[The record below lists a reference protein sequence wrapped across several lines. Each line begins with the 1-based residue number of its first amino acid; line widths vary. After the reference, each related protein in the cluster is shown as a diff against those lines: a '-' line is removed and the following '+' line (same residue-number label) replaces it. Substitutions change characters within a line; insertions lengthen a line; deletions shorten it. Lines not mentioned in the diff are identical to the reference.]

1 MKLKFLYSALMLHLA
16 IGSFAQ
22 NGIISGKV
30 TDAKTNET
38 IPGVKVMIE
47 GQAKGAFSDLDGK
60 YVLNALTAGTYVL
73 SFKYDTYVTKV
84 ISDVVVKDGE
94 TTTLD
99 ILLEATVL
107 DLGPVEVTYTVN
119 KESNSNVIQMQKNS
133 IGVIDVM
140 SGEQMRK
147 TGDSKASDVL
157 KRVSGASVQDN
168 KFVVIRGLSDRYNFA
183 LINGASLPS
192 SESDRKA
199 FSFDLFPS
207 NMLDNLV
214 IMKSGTP
221 ELPGE
226 FAGGVIDINTVD
238 PKEKNFQNIQLSG
251 SYNTLTTFKD
261 FASYDGGNL
270 DFLGFGSS
278 SRSLPSALPSTADF
292 TLLSKE
298 EKAVLAEQMNF
309 SWAAKY
315 RTAMPNGSLQYSLG
329 RKFDLKNSHQ
339 LSFVFAYNYQNN
351 FNTSTLIRREFEEQA
366 TETILKM
373 ELNDSVFTRS
383 VINSGMLNI
392 QYKFNKKNKLT
403 LKTMGSVNTD
413 DKVNIRRGVRE
424 LDNDPHQWER
434 STNIWYTENKLITTQ
449 LIGNHELTKGKLN
462 WNLGFSDVSR
472 DVPNLRRVVYRKY
485 SLEED
490 DTTQQYAAVVQS
502 NGSIPTAAGNMF
514 WSESNEKIASAKYDY
529 SIPFVKDS
537 NKVEIKFGGMHQ
549 YRTREFAARNFGFSQ
564 YKPNG
569 SSFNSQLLLL
579 PEDELFATENLG
591 LLDDG
596 QGGFKLDEVSRVD
609 DSYQASSFLNAGF
622 VMADATVFKKLRII
636 GGARLESYAQHFFYI
651 EDGSNEEQNID
662 TTNIDILPSVN
673 LVYSLSKRINLRAS
687 YYRTV
692 SRPEFR
698 ELAPF
703 AFYNFVQDNILS
715 GNPELRRATIN
726 NYDLR
731 FEYFPGEGQI
741 LSVSGF
747 YKEFFDPIELIN
759 RTGTSGAPELYYTN
773 VPKARNIGGELEYRL
788 KLGFISK
795 GDAEHVL
802 WDNLTFYTNLS
813 LIRSKVDLSEIAGS
827 GGERPLQGQSPYIV
841 NGGLFYEHP
850 KNDWSISASYNVV
863 GQRIFIVGNVQ
874 EPSVWEN
881 GRHMVD
887 LQFSKTFNETW
898 ELKLNVRDLLAQKL
912 VFFQDLN
919 GNRKFDNEKN
929 PDPTVTDNPDTD
941 NFFNN
946 GPDNVWQEVQFGQ
959 TVALSLKYNFGVD
972 RSKNTPKK

>member
-1 MKLKFLYSALMLHLA
+1 MKFKILLTALLLNTLNL
-16 IGSFAQ
+16 SYAQ
-22 NGIISGKV
+22 GIISGLIK
-30 TDAKTNET
+30 DAKTNET

-47 GQAKGAFSDLDGK
+47 GMPKGAFSDLDGK
-60 YVLNALTAGTYVL
+60 YALSGVDAGTYTL
-73 SFKYDTYVTKV
+73 SFKYDTYITKV
-84 ISDVVVKDGE
+84 ISDVVVKNGE

-99 ILLEATVL
+99 VLLEATVL

-119 KESNSNVIQMQKNS
+119 KESNSNVIQMQKNNA
-133 IGVIDVM
+133 GVIDVM

-147 TGDSKASDVL
+147 TGDGKASDVL

-226 FAGGVIDINTVD
+226 FAGGVIDINTVE
-238 PKEKNFQNIQLSG
+238 PKDKNFQSIQLSG

-261 FASYDGGNL
+261 FAAYDGGSL
-270 DFLGFGSS
+270 DFLGLGSS
-278 SRSLPSALPSTADF
+278 SRSLPSSIPATADF
-292 TLLSKE
+292 ALLTKDD
-298 EKAVLAEQMNF
+298 KALLAEQMNF
-309 SWAAKY
+309 SWASKY
-315 RTAMPNGSLQYSLG
+315 KMAMPNGSLQYSLG
-329 RKFDLKNSHQ
+329 RKFDFKDAGQ
-339 LSFVFAYNYQNN
+339 LAFVFAYNYQNN
-351 FNTSTLIRREFEEQA
+351 YNTNTLIRREFEEQA
-366 TETILKM
+366 TTVVTKM

-383 VINSGMLNI
+383 VINSGMFNI
-392 QYKFNKKNKLT
+392 QYKFDTKNKIT
-403 LKTMGSVNTD
+403 LKTLASVNSD

-434 STNIWYTENKLITTQ
+434 STNIWYTENKLLTTQ
-449 LIGNHELTKGKLN
+449 LIGNHELTKGRLN

-485 SLEED
+485 TLEED

-514 WSESNEKIASAKYDY
+514 WSESNEKIVSARYDY
-529 SIPFVKDS
+529 SIPFEKDS
-537 NKVEIKFGGMHQ
+537 NKVELKFGGMHQ
-549 YRTREFAARNFGFSQ
+549 YRTKDFSARNFGFSQ
-564 YKPNG
+564 YKPTG
-569 SSFNSQLLLL
+569 STFNSQLLLL
-579 PEDELFATENLG
+579 PEDQIFAPENLG
-591 LLDDG
+591 LLADG

-609 DSYQASSFLNAGF
+609 DSYEASSFLNAGF
-622 VMADATVFKKLRII
+622 AMADATVFKKLRII
-636 GGARLESYAQHFFYI
+636 GGVRLESYYQYFFYV

-662 TTNIDILPSVN
+662 TTNIDFLPSLN
-673 LVYSLSKRINLRAS
+673 LVYSLTKRINLRAS

-715 GNPELRRATIN
+715 GNPELKRATIN

-747 YKEFFDPIELIN
+747 YKEFNDPIELIN
-759 RTGTSGAPELYYTN
+759 RTGTSGAPELYYAN
-773 VPKARNIGGELEYRL
+773 VPKARNIGAELEYRL

-795 GDAEHVL
+795 GEKEHIL

-813 LIRSKVDLSEIAGS
+813 LIRSKVDLTDIAGS

-841 NGGLFYEHP
+841 NGGIFYEHP
-850 KNDWSISASYNVV
+850 EKDWSVSASYNVV
-863 GQRIFIVGNVQ
+863 GQRIYIVGNVQ

-881 GRHMVD
+881 GRHMID
-887 LQFSKTFNETW
+887 LQFSKTFAERF
-898 ELKLNVRDLLAQKL
+898 ELKVNVRDLLAQKL
-912 VFFQDLN
+912 VYFQDLN
-919 GNRKFDNEKN
+919 GNQKFDNEKN
-929 PDPTVTDNPDTD
+929 PDPVKTNDPDTD
-941 NFFNN
+941 NYYQK

-959 TVALSLKYNFGVD
+959 TVAVSLKYNFGIE
-972 RSKNTPKK
+972 RKKEIPEQ